1 MALAV
6 GCFRFED
13 MFCPRCS
20 QEQVSEEIRF
30 CSRCGL
36 PLELAAQ
43 LVANDGSLPQLEED
57 YNKKKS
63 RLTRSK
69 GLKFGLIWFV
79 ILTIVLAPFFAIMEA
94 DALPEITAFLGFA
107 GGILITLFSL
117 IFLKNE
123 PKTSKTAEQNLSQKW
138 KDKDALHG
146 KTNQNALPPQQ
157 SIPTSTYV
165 PPVNSWKAPD
175 TNNLSNPGS
184 VTEGTTKLLEK
195 DE

>member
-1 MALAV
+1 
-6 GCFRFED
+6 

-43 LVANDGSLPQLEED
+43 LVASDGNLPQLEED
-57 YNKKKS
+57 YSQKKR

-69 GLKFGLIWFV
+69 GLKVGLIWFV
-79 ILTIVLAPFFAIMEA
+79 LLTLVFAPFFAIMEA
-94 DALPEITAFLGFA
+94 DALPEILAFFGFA

-123 PKTSKTAEQNLSQKW
+123 PKDLQTAELNLSQKGRE
-138 KDKDALHG
+138 KDALYG
-146 KTNQNALPPQQ
+146 KTNQNTLPPQQ

-184 VTEGTTKLLEK
+184 VTEGTTRLLEK